1 MKMKHLLYDKIFY
14 CKIFHAAQ
22 LTGLESGGDSGSSS
36 SKDNS
41 GSRLRLLQGT
51 VSYKQASQVRQ

>member
-1 MKMKHLLYDKIFY
+1 MKMKNLLYDKIFY

-22 LTGLESGGDSGSSS
+22 LTGLESGGDSSSS